1 VALYLYAARLAP
13 GLNAII
19 LFVLSALVFVRIG
32 YVYPART
39 PVLRGLTIALCIVW
53 GLMMLAIILMLPDVP
68 PRLLATS
75 LVFPIYYTV
84 LSLALHSR
92 RARPQ

>member
-1 VALYLYAARLAP
+1 MALYLYAARLAP

-39 PVLRGLTIALCIVW
+39 PVLRGLTIALCAVW
-53 GLMMLAIILMLPDVP
+53 GLMTLAIILMLPDVSP
-68 PRLLATS
+68 LLLTTS
-75 LVFPIYYTV
+75 LFFPIYYTV
-84 LSLALHSR
+84 LSLVLNAR
-92 RARPQ
+92 RARSR